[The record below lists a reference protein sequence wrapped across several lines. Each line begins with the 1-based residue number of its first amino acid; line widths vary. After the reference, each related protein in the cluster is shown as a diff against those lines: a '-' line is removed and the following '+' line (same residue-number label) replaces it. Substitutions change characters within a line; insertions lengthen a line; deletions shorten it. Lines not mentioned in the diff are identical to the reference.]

1 MLVACR
7 LAGLSTLETY
17 YAGVRAPAQFGPT
30 PRSRDKAHVARAEA
44 LSASID
50 RNVRRP
56 ELGKLLDSRSRENV
70 TTGYANFGIS
80 RRPALG
86 AP

>member
-1 MLVACR
+1 MR
-7 LAGLSTLETY
+7 GSE
-17 YAGVRAPAQFGPT
+17 R
-30 PRSRDKAHVARAEA
+30 PRNSGRRHASRDKAHVARAEA
-44 LSASID
+44 LSALRID

-86 AP
+86 AT